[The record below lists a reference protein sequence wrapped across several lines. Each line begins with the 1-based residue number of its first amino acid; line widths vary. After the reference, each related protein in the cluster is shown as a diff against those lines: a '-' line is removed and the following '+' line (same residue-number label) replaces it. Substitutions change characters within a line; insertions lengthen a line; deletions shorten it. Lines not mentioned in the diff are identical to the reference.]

1 MARLTLNKPERLNAL
16 SSSMIRGMSDAIE
29 EHFGSGLRGP
39 SATDGTAR
47 RENGEGGGAGE
58 GGARLLVLRGAGGKA
73 FCAGGDVKA
82 VAEA

>member
-1 MARLTLNKPERLNAL
+1 EVSLERGGLQGGVARLTLNKPERLNAL

-29 EHFGSGLRGP
+29 EHFG
-39 SATDGTAR
+39 
-47 RENGEGGGAGE
+47 NGAGE